1 MKQHLSRGE
10 LAFWSVLAALA
21 LINVIVFV
29 ILLPTMPDQ
38 LPTHW
43 GISGAVDD
51 WNDKEVS
58 IGLAF
63 MPLIMTGLMFVVPRI
78 DPKRHNFERFSGIY
92 RTFTTAICLL
102 MISTTWI
109 GPLTAWGYLSP
120 DGGLINT
127 ALFGIFGL
135 LFIGLGNYLPR
146 VRPNFT
152 FGIRTPWTLA
162 SEEVWR
168 RTHRASGPVFIAA
181 GIATLIAALF
191 ATTLHEVAF
200 AVMLVSILG
209 ATVFAGVYS
218 YLAWRKLGA

>member
-102 MISTTWI
+102 MIATTWI

-168 RTHRASGPVFIAA
+168 RTHRASGPVLIAA

>member
-1 MKQHLSRGE
+1 MKQHLSKGE

-21 LINVIVFV
+21 LINVIAFV
-29 ILLPTMPDQ
+29 LLLPTMPDQ

-102 MISTTWI
+102 MIATTWI

-181 GIATLIAALF
+181 GIAMVIAALF

>member
-1 MKQHLSRGE
+1 MKQHLSKGE

-21 LINVIVFV
+21 LINIIVFV
-29 ILLPTMPDQ
+29 LLLPTMPDQ

-63 MPLIMTGLMFVVPRI
+63 MPLIMTSLMFVVPRI
-78 DPKRHNFERFSGIY
+78 DPKRHNLERFSGIY
-92 RTFTTAICLL
+92 RTFTAAICLL
-102 MISTTWI
+102 MIAVTWI

-168 RTHRASGPVFIAA
+168 RTHRASGPVFVAA
-181 GIATLIAALF
+181 GITTLIAALF
-191 ATTLHEVAF
+191 ATSLHEIAF
-200 AVMLVSILG
+200 AVMLISILG

-218 YLAWRKLGA
+218 YLAWRKLGL